1 MSKLGLPHERI
12 QVMIELSGLSG
23 LVGANYDILDKG
35 LLFAFVDK
43 WHVETNSFHLP
54 IEEMTIT
61 LDDVSSLL
69 HLPIVCQ
76 FYTYS
81 TLDVT
86 EATNLLVEA
95 FRVDREATSTM
106 TRHCKVVMCG

>member
-1 MSKLGLPHERI
+1 
-12 QVMIELSGLSG
+12 
-23 LVGANYDILDKG
+23 
-35 LLFAFVDK
+35 LFAFVER

-69 HLPIVCQ
+69 HLSIARQ

-81 TLDVT
+81 TLDAT
-86 EATNLLVEA
+86 KATNLLVEA
-95 FRVDREATSTM
+95 IWVDHEVASAM